1 MDLAL
6 SLCVVALF
14 LGAVG
19 MLYWRLRKIE
29 QQVVVREHPCYRCR
43 DLATEEFRGL
53 HYCRIC
59 RDVVMMT
66 SGVVAHDP
74 PFGYPG
80 SPGYLEFPRKKE
92 AS

>member
-6 SLCVVALF
+6 SLSVVVLF
-14 LGAVG
+14 LSAAG
-19 MLYWRLRKIE
+19 MLYWRLRKVE
-29 QQVVVREHPCYRCR
+29 RRMVSKENPCYRCR
-43 DLATEEFRGL
+43 TLATEEFRGL

-59 RDVVMMT
+59 RDVVMAT

-80 SPGYLEFPRKKE
+80 SPGYVEFPDRKE